1 MFLYFRGCAYF
12 VIGCIIVTF
21 GVHIR
26 SMSEFSSTSLHIRPK
41 LFAICGQ
48 PVLHSLS
55 PQLFNAAFAASGIN
69 ARYLRIR
76 PSSAEQIVSIMRLWP
91 LAGAN
96 ITTPFKADIIPLLDN
111 VDSSA
116 RCIGGVN
123 TVVHTEAGLMGY
135 NTDHIGVVRA
145 VHEAKCDL
153 SQSQCLVLGAGPAA
167 AAAVYGLARQ
177 GARVAVANRTV
188 AKAQHLVKRILGNID
203 VQNEIEILNISCL
216 NMELPRFN
224 VVVSAL
230 GAGVNVLDSSMLSSR
245 HVLLD
250 ANYSRSAL
258 AQQALAQGCTVVS
271 GRRWLLHQA
280 VAAFEIMLGQTPCM
294 ERMDEGMAHPLHPDS
309 VRIAPL
315 NPNNALDADLLLAD
329 DVDFNTLVH
338 EEMRCA
344 FGG

>member
-1 MFLYFRGCAYF
+1 M
-12 VIGCIIVTF
+12 
-21 GVHIR
+21 
-26 SMSEFSSTSLHIRPK
+26 

-76 PSSAEQIVSIMRLWP
+76 PSSAEQIVEIMRSWP

-96 ITTPFKADIIPLLDN
+96 ITTPFKAAIMPLLDR
-111 VDSSA
+111 VEPSA
-116 RCIGGVN
+116 QRIGGVN
-123 TVVHTEAGLMGY
+123 TVANTPAGLVGY

-145 VHEAKCDL
+145 LQEARCDL
-153 SQSQCLVLGAGPAA
+153 SLSRCLVLGAGPAA
-167 AAAVYGLARQ
+167 AAAVYGLAHQ
-177 GARVAVANRTV
+177 GARVAVANRT
-188 AKAQHLVKRILGNID
+188 ATKAQALAERIMDD
-203 VQNEIEILNISCL
+203 VDIHNDIEVLNISCL
-216 NMELPRFN
+216 EHELSRFD

-230 GAGVNVLDSSMLSSR
+230 GADVNLLSNSVLSPKQI
-245 HVLLD
+245 LLD

-258 AQQALAQGCTVVS
+258 AHQALAQGCTVVS

-280 VAAFEIMLGQTPCM
+280 VAAFEFMLGQSPSV
-294 ERMDEGMAHPLHPDS
+294 ERMNEGLEHPLRPDY

-315 NPNNALDADLLLAD
+315 SPNNALHADLLLPD
-329 DVDFNTLVH
+329 DSNFNAIAH

-344 FGG
+344 FGS